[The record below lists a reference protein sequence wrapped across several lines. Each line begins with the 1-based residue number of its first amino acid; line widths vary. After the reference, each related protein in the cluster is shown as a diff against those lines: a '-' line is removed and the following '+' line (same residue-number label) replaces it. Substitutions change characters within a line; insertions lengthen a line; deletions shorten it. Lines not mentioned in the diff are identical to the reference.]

1 MTINRKV
8 GLVTSAPSY
17 SRQIMGKIVD
27 VLLGSGQ
34 EGEVDYFEVIR
45 TQVQQVVGDYIDAH
59 NMDQLEVY
67 KDSLGVLL
75 QR

>member
-1 MTINRKV
+1 
-8 GLVTSAPSY
+8 
-17 SRQIMGKIVD
+17 MGKIVD
-27 VLLGSGQ
+27 VLLGTGQ

>member
-1 MTINRKV
+1 
-8 GLVTSAPSY
+8 
-17 SRQIMGKIVD
+17 MGKIVGAL
-27 VLLGSGQ
+27 VGTGQ

-59 NMDQLEVY
+59 NMDQLEIY
-67 KDSLGVLL
+67 KESLGVLL

>member
-1 MTINRKV
+1 
-8 GLVTSAPSY
+8 
-17 SRQIMGKIVD
+17 MGKVVD

-45 TQVQQVVGDYIDAH
+45 KEVQQVVGDYIDAH